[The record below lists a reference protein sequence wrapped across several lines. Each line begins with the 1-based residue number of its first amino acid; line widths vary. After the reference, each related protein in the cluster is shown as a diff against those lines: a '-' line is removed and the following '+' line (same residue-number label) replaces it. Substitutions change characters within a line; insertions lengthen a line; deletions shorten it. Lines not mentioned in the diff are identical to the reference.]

1 MKTIIFLLAILAT
14 QLNAQTYTFNRIA
27 EAEHYMAYT
36 LPISDTIQSGSI
48 VFDGATL
55 TITTGESNQVIEPVK
70 LMMLDEETGLQ
81 AYGDQNGTMY
91 FLDLEHERFIIVRSR
106 SRTTYDLV
114 FGL

>member
-1 MKTIIFLLAILAT
+1 MKTTIFLLAILAT
-14 QLNAQTYTFNRIA
+14 QLNAQNYFNHIS
-27 EAEHYMAYT
+27 EAEHYMAFT
-36 LPISDTIQSGSI
+36 LPISDTALTGSI
-48 VFDGATL
+48 NIEGATI
-55 TITTGESNQVIEPVK
+55 TIAIGKSETVIDSVK